1 MSAAAVKQHSLPTP
15 PSPQETT
22 LPALLALL
30 THQVSSVAV
39 SVRMVHFL
47 LYLQSFKTGYIY
59 NN

>member
-1 MSAAAVKQHSLPTP
+1 MPAAAVKQHSLPTP

-22 LPALLALL
+22 LPALL